1 MMMMIKNKRII
12 QHVFKIKQVQKIEQ
26 VDRDI
31 MNILVPESLT
41 NLTIMEE
48 AVIAITFC
56 LDLHLT

>member
-1 MMMMIKNKRII
+1 MFLR
-12 QHVFKIKQVQKIEQ
+12 KIEQ